1 MKRLNFASSTPALV
15 ALFAAQSVSAQTLDG
30 GAIVSGDAAI
40 AANDA
45 ATPLVTAEAGASS
58 AEPISPPQPQQPQQ
72 PQQQVAPV
80 LQGDLADASEFG
92 VVDEPPPAETHTGL
106 SGRVIDQSTRQPII
120 DALVVAVGTRH
131 RTRTNPA
138 GNFAFDL
145 PPGRYTIRVVYPG
158 YRTIRY
164 DRIQVRQGENTQ
176 LNVDL
181 PLNARAPLIEART
194 TGRADRNT
202 AATQIAIRRNSA
214 SVQDSVSAQEIARAP
229 DAAASDAVRRV
240 VGVSIADGR
249 YAVVRGLGGRYVNA
263 MLNGVPLPPTDPD
276 VPGVQLDLFP
286 ASLLTSLSVV
296 KSFMPELP
304 GDWAGG
310 SLQIATRDFPER
322 FTMQAS
328 GSLGFDTL
336 THLDQSF
343 ANGGLGALRY
353 DGGALD
359 FLGIDDGTRSL
370 PAGVP
375 RRPLV
380 AGLDGITRDQVVAA
394 GRLLPAR
401 WGIFNDVAYPN
412 GSLSFQ
418 LGNTSRIAGRPFGY
432 LLALTYGATTRAR
445 LGAVARTRLEG
456 EGAMARVVE
465 RERAMYR
472 GTQLDIQWGAL
483 ATLSYSPAP
492 DNDLSFVGL
501 FNQAATDEAAFRT
514 GFSEDAGS
522 DQTTRVQRAVHRTL
536 FFAQLSGD
544 HRGSSTRSGRFR
556 WSGFM
561 SASERGE
568 PDTRFFKYSLDDPS
582 RPRAAFGTGGIDRI
596 YTGLS
601 QLEGG
606 ASLDVTAP
614 AGPLVLRA
622 GALSRF
628 TGRDFSARRFTYE
641 ESPGNND
648 PDLAFRLPDA
658 ILSRDNIGSAVEL
671 REYTQPNDSYRGSA
685 QYLAPYARIDGKLFN
700 DRLRFATG
708 ARVEYYRQFVLSASP
723 FATEQTITCRTERSE
738 SGALPNCTDRTDVNV
753 LPALG
758 LVVELNPAMSLR
770 ANYGATVGRPLFREL
785 APFLFP
791 DVVRNRLIT
800 GNPQLRTA
808 NIHNV
813 DLRWEYFL
821 GGSELFAVSA
831 FAKSFADPIEAVN
844 NAQGSSASLT
854 YCNARDAVVVGGE
867 LEARVSMA
875 RVHRSLSALSVAA
888 NLSLSWSE
896 VNIPADSCGGSTF
909 LLTNTRRPLGGQSPV
924 VANVVVGFAPT
935 SLPIAAYAF
944 YNVYASRLE
953 EAGSFGLP
961 DVYQDTF
968 HQLDFAFNWT
978 PSERFNLRFT
988 AKNVL
993 GQPVLLRQ
1001 GNIVVE
1007 ERLAGAAFALR
1018 AQLNY

>member
-1 MKRLNFASSTPALV
+1 MKTRSQLTLSMLLTLASGRALAQSTPPT
-15 ALFAAQSVSAQTLDG
+15 QSSEPT
-30 GAIVSGDAAI
+30 
-40 AANDA
+40 N
-45 ATPLVTAEAGASS
+45 SS
-58 AEPISPPQPQQPQQ
+58 APEGTSSQP
-72 PQQQVAPV
+72 A
-80 LQGDLADASEFG
+80 LQGDMADASEFG
-92 VVDEPPPAETHTGL
+92 VTDESPAPVARTGIA
-106 SGRVIDQSTRQPII
+106 GRVIDQSTRQPII
-120 DALVVAVGTRH
+120 DALVVAVGSRA
-131 RTRTNPA
+131 RTRTSPA
-138 GNFAFDL
+138 GTFAFDL
-145 PPGRYTIRVVYPG
+145 PPGRYTLRVVYPG
-158 YRTIRY
+158 YRTIRF
-164 DRIQVRQGENTQ
+164 DRVMVRPGESTE
-176 LNVDL
+176 LNVEL
-181 PLNARAPLIEART
+181 PVNTRVQAIEARV

-229 DAAASDAVRRV
+229 DNAASDAVRRV

-310 SLQIATRDFPER
+310 SLQISTRDFPER
-322 FTMQAS
+322 LTISAS

-336 THLDQSF
+336 THVDQSI

-359 FLGIDDGTRSL
+359 FLGIDDGARSL
-370 PAGVP
+370 PRGFPNRALVPGLNGV
-375 RRPLV
+375 
-380 AGLDGITRDQVVAA
+380 TRDEVSAA
-394 GRLLPAR
+394 GRSLPVR
-401 WGIFNDVAYPN
+401 WGIFRDYTLPN
-412 GSLSFQ
+412 GSLSLQF
-418 LGNTSRIAGRPFGY
+418 GNTTRLFGRPLGY
-432 LLALTYGATTRAR
+432 LVALTYGATTRAR
-445 LGAVARTRLEG
+445 LGTVARTRIEG
-456 EGAMARVVE
+456 EGAMAQVVE
-465 RERAMYR
+465 RERGRYT

-483 ATLSYSPAP
+483 GTLAFSPA
-492 DNDLSFVGL
+492 NNHDLTLVTL
-501 FNQAATDEAAFRT
+501 FNQATTDEAAFRT
-514 GFSEDAGS
+514 GYSEDAGS
-522 DQTTRVQRAVHRTL
+522 DLITRVQRYVQRTL
-536 FFAQLSGD
+536 FFAQLNGD
-544 HRGSSTRSGRFR
+544 HRGDSARAGRFR
-556 WSGFM
+556 WSAFV
-561 SASERGE
+561 SASNRSE
-568 PDTRFFKYSLDDPS
+568 PDTRFFKYSLDDPT

-596 YTGLS
+596 YTGLD

-622 GALSRF
+622 GALARV
-628 TGRDFSARRFTYE
+628 TNRDFSARRFTYE
-641 ESPGNND
+641 ESPSND
-648 PDLAFRLPDA
+648 DPNLPFYGPNA
-658 ILSRDNIGSAVEL
+658 ILASDNIGRSIEL

-685 QYLAPYARIDGKLFN
+685 QYLAPYARVDGKLFN
-700 DRLRFATG
+700 DRLRFAAG
-708 ARVEYYRQFVLSASP
+708 ARIEYYRQFVLSASP
-723 FATEQTITCRTERSE
+723 FASTQDAQCRTARSE

-758 LVVELNPAMSLR
+758 LVLELNPSMSVR

-808 NIHNV
+808 TIHNA

-821 GGSELFAVSA
+821 GGSELVAISA
-831 FAKSFADPIEAVN
+831 FAKSFSDPIETVN
-844 NAQGSSASLT
+844 NAQGSSSSLT
-854 YCNARDAVVVGGE
+854 YCNARDAVVAGSE
-867 LEARVSMA
+867 LEARVSMG
-875 RVHRSLSALSVAA
+875 RVHRALDALSLAA

-924 VANVVVGFAPT
+924 VANLVLGYAPAR
-935 SLPIAAYAF
+935 LPISAYVF
-944 YNVYASRLE
+944 YNVYSARLE

-968 HQLDFAFNWT
+968 HQLDLAFNWT

-993 GQPVLLRQ
+993 GQPVILRQ
-1001 GNIVVE
+1001 GGVVVE
-1007 ERLAGAAFALR
+1007 ERLAGASFAVR
-1018 AQLNY
+1018 AGLNY